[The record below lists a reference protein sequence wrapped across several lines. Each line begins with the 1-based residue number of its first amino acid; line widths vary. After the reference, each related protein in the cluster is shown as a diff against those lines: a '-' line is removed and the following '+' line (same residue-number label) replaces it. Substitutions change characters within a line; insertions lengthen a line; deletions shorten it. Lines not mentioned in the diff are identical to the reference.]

1 MSLMAKDRESGSMES
16 TIDLKIV
23 GIQLS
28 NNDKNHGKIALYNK
42 GENKWMSVVSS
53 KNEEVSNHGT

>member
-1 MSLMAKDRESGSMES
+1 MSLMA

-28 NNDKNHGKIALYNK
+28 KNDKNHGKIALYNK
-42 GENKWMSVVSS
+42 GENRWMSVVSS
-53 KNEEVSNHGT
+53 KNKEVSTIK

>member
-1 MSLMAKDRESGSMES
+1 MAKDRESGCMES

-28 NNDKNHGKIALYNK
+28 NNDKNHEKIAMYNK
-42 GENKWMSVVSS
+42 GEKRWMSVVSS